1 MKNNCKC
8 GVNNE
13 GFDDDIDR
21 FMKIYGKFFK
31 IKSKDI
37 NNKNEYA
44 KLESQYAELNK
55 TTISEFVRNAIMEKI
70 EDEYDLEC
78 YYKAKKEFDENPK
91 TYTLEEI
98 KKELGL

>member
-1 MKNNCKC
+1 MTISIRL
-8 GVNNE
+8 NE
-13 GFDDDIDR
+13 EDA
-21 FMKIYGKFFK
+21 KL
-31 IKSKDI
+31 IKS
-37 NNKNEYA
+37 YA
-44 KLESQYAELNK
+44 KLNK

-91 TYTLEEI
+91 TYTLEEV

>member
-1 MKNNCKC
+1 MTISIRL
-8 GVNNE
+8 NE
-13 GFDDDIDR
+13 EDA
-21 FMKIYGKFFK
+21 KL
-31 IKSKDI
+31 IKS
-37 NNKNEYA
+37 YA
-44 KLESQYAELNK
+44 KLNK